1 MQSFSWLIQDVIAAS
16 GIPGRLFIPSPEHI
30 SHPIEKLENDLRF
43 LWDQGIRA
51 ILSLT
56 EQPLDL
62 KTVQYFSFDYL
73 HLPISDM
80 TTPAIDQILLAIAF
94 IERSVG
100 LEKPLLTHCL
110 VGRGRTGTILACYM
124 VWKGQKAQQ
133 AITGIRD
140 IRPGSIETLDQERTV
155 VDYEAFLKDGG
166 KNKKNRTI

>member
-1 MQSFSWLIQDVIAAS
+1 MIAAS
-16 GIPGRLFIPSPEHI
+16 GIPGRLFIPSPEQI
-30 SHPIEKLENDLRF
+30 SYPIEKLEVDLRF
-43 LWDQGIRA
+43 LWDHGIRA

-56 EQPLDL
+56 EQQLDL

-73 HLPISDM
+73 HLPIPDM
-80 TTPAIDQILLAIAF
+80 TAPAIDQILLAIAF
-94 IERSVG
+94 IDRSVG
-100 LEKPLLTHCL
+100 LKKPLLTHCL

-140 IRPGSIETLDQERTV
+140 IRPGSIETLDQESTV

-166 KNKKNRTI
+166 KDKKIGPFDRLDPNG